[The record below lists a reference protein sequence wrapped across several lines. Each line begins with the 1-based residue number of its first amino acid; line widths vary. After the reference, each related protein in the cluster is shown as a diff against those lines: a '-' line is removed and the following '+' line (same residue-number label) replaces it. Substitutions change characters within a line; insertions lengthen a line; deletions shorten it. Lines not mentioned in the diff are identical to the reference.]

1 MDDYELEHIENLA
14 LDRTEKIERIVKSVN
29 KLNELFRQMNKLVID
44 QGTILDRIDFNIENT
59 VTRTKKAKEE
69 LVQVI
74 IQLFFFNYWQ
84 FLNDCI

>member
-1 MDDYELEHIENLA
+1 MDRN
-14 LDRTEKIERIVKSVN
+14 EKIQRIVKSVN

-69 LVQVI
+69 LVQVL
-74 IQLFFFNYWQ
+74 IQFFF
-84 FLNDCI
+84 LNNEKLLFEFFFTYSSVHLILLC